1 MLSAGGYGRLGAV
14 GRAGALLLTSL
25 LFAAGVAQ
33 AEEAPPSDTA
43 PAGAAPGVRTHAAE
57 EERARSAEAEGARDS
72 GEPPTSP
79 RWLRLELAGRVAGP
93 LIGKLKRGVAA
104 ETRGLDFQK
113 DAHLPL
119 DPTYGLSAHVD
130 VALASWCSL
139 GATYTGIT
147 ARGPTT
153 SIHHRGVELDGQAFP
168 GRSRVR
174 TTIDLQYLELSLRY
188 VWINRPTIRLWF
200 GIGPAYAH
208 LRVRLEGEG
217 ERARATVQALLGP
230 ALTYELSARVGVV
243 TLFLTNGITLAVD
256 HRLPSF
262 VSTSRLGARWH
273 VLGDSL
279 ELVTAISAVNGLL
292 TDWNEQFRRD
302 HLTEGHEWRRARWS
316 NIGLEIGVAVT
327 F

>member
-1 MLSAGGYGRLGAV
+1 MLAGGGYGRLGGV
-14 GRAGALLLTSL
+14 GRAGALLLTWL
-25 LFAAGVAQ
+25 LFAGAAH
-33 AEEAPPSDTA
+33 AEEASPDATPGA
-43 PAGAAPGVRTHAAE
+43 AAPGVRT
-57 EERARSAEAEGARDS
+57 RAPEGEDGPAQDPS
-72 GEPPTSP
+72 EPPTSP
-79 RWLRLELAGRVAGP
+79 RWLRLELAGRLGAP
-93 LIGKLKRGVAA
+93 LIGKLKRGTEADS
-104 ETRGLDFQK
+104 RGLDLQK

-130 VALASWCSL
+130 LALASWCSL

-153 SIHHRGVELDGQAFP
+153 SIHHRGIDIGDDAFP
-168 GRSRVR
+168 GGSRVR
-174 TTIDLQYLELSLRY
+174 TTVDLQYFEVSLRY

-200 GIGPAYAH
+200 GIGPAYAR

-217 ERARATVQALLGP
+217 ERARATVHALLGP

-243 TLFLTNGITLAVD
+243 TLFLNNGITIALD

-262 VSTSRLGARWH
+262 VSNSRLGARWH
-273 VLGDSL
+273 ILGDSL

-292 TDWNEQFRRD
+292 TSWNEQFRRE
-302 HLTEGHEWRRARWS
+302 HLSEGHVWRRARW
-316 NIGLEIGVAVT
+316 NNVGLEIGVAVT